1 MRDELKK
8 YYNDE
13 LSYLRQMGA
22 EFAEK
27 YPKIAG
33 RLLLDPAECKDP
45 HVERL
50 LEGFAFL
57 AARIHLK
64 IDDDFPEITE
74 SLLDVVYPHFLR
86 PVPSM
91 SIAEFSVDPER
102 GKLTKAI
109 PVPRNTV
116 LYSRAQ
122 VDGVQCK
129 FRTCYDTAVL
139 PVRVAQARWA
149 APERLQPAVKSS
161 GAAAACS
168 IELACFPDVQF
179 SKLGLTSIGFY
190 FNGESTLI
198 HTLYELLFNNCA
210 RILLRNPGDER
221 AAAIELP
228 LDSLRAKG
236 FDEADAML
244 PFPRRSFTGY
254 RIVQEYFAFP
264 EKFFFA
270 ELANLEA
277 LSAAQFTNRAEI
289 VFLISPFERAD
300 RQQSLELGVS
310 EATFK
315 LGCAPVVNLFP
326 QKAEPILLKQTH
338 FEHQVIPNVRRPN
351 ALEVFSV
358 DEVLTSSPD
367 RKDVTYF
374 EPFYS
379 SRSGRS
385 GKAPAYWHARRRPSA
400 RPDDRGTEVY
410 LSLLDRSGRPAKM
423 NGETLAVS
431 CTCTNRDLPERLRFG
446 NEAGDFELE
455 GGGSVK
461 RIVCLRKPTPALR
474 PALGRGLEWRLIS
487 QLSLNYLSLVE
498 EGRGA
503 LQELLRVY
511 NFSESRTLERQ
522 ISGIAALVSRKHSAR
537 VVSEHGI
544 SFARGVR
551 VEIEFD
557 EELYDGGGVFLF
569 ASVVEHFLG
578 LYASLNS
585 FTQLSVRTR
594 QRKEA
599 LREWRPRAGQ
609 KILL

>member
-8 YYNDE
+8 YYDDE

-33 RLLLDPAECKDP
+33 RLLLDPSECRDP

-64 IDDDFPEITE
+64 IDDDFPEIVQ
-74 SLLDVVYPHFLR
+74 SLLEVVYPHFLR

-102 GKLTKAI
+102 GKLTRPI

-139 PVRVAQARWA
+139 PVRVSRARWT
-149 APERLQPAVKSS
+149 APERLQPPLKAGGAV
-161 GAAAACS
+161 AACS
-168 IELACFPDVQF
+168 IELSCFPDVEF
-179 SKLGLTSIGFY
+179 SKLGLAYIDF
-190 FNGESTLI
+190 FLNGESTLI

-210 RILLRNPGDER
+210 ATLLRNPDDPT
-221 AAAIELP
+221 AAAVELSSG
-228 LDSLRAKG
+228 SLRAKG
-236 FDEADAML
+236 FADDESVL

-254 RIVQEYFAFP
+254 RLMQEYLAFP
-264 EKFFFA
+264 EKYFFVRMS
-270 ELANLEA
+270 NLEA
-277 LSAAQFTNRAEI
+277 LASSRFTNRAEL

-315 LGCAPVVNLFP
+315 PGCSPIVNLFSL
-326 QKAEPILLKQTH
+326 KAEPLQFTEARLEQQI
-338 FEHQVIPNVRRPN
+338 IPSVRRPH
-351 ALEVFSV
+351 ALEIFSV
-358 DEVLTSSPD
+358 DEVLTSSPE
-367 RKDVTYF
+367 RKDVTVY

-379 SRSGRS
+379 NRNRSA
-385 GKAPAYWHARRRPSA
+385 GKAPAYWHATRRPSP
-400 RPDDRGTEVY
+400 RPGDSGTEVY
-410 LSLLDRSGRPAKM
+410 LSLVDGSGSPAHLP
-423 NGETLAVS
+423 GETLAIA
-431 CTCTNRDLPERLRFG
+431 CTCSNRDLPERLRVG
-446 NEAGDFELE
+446 NEGGDFELE
-455 GGGSVK
+455 GSGAVK
-461 RIVCLRKPTPALR
+461 RIVCLRKPTSVLR
-474 PALGRGLEWRLIS
+474 PPLGRGLEWRLVS
-487 QLSLNYLSLVE
+487 HLSLNYLSLVE

-503 LQELLRVY
+503 LQQILRVY
-511 NFSESRTLERQ
+511 NFSESRTLDRQ
-522 ISGIAALVSRKHSAR
+522 ISGISALASRRHSAR

-544 SFARGVR
+544 SFARGLR
-551 VEIEFD
+551 VDMEFD
-557 EELYDGGGVFLF
+557 EEFFDGGGVFLF
-569 ASVVEHFLG
+569 ASVLERFLG

-585 FTQLSVRTR
+585 FTQLTVRTR
-594 QRKEA
+594 QRKEV
-599 LREWRPRAGQ
+599 LREWPPRAGQ